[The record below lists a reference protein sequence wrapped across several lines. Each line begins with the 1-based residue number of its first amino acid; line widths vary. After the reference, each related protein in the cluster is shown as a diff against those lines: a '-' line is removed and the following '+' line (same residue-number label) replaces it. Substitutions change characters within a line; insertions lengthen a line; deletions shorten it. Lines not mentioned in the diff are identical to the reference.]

1 MIVSREV
8 LTHHAIRPHRCEL
21 SVHPRLYGGHGIRIV
36 AIILLSLMLAFL
48 GAQRRR
54 ILGATKSQCSFI
66 ARRSDDEDGAVPPE
80 PLGPMEVPGRG
91 ERNLA

>member
-36 AIILLSLMLAFL
+36 AIILLSLMLAFPIVR
-48 GAQRRR
+48 QHSR
-54 ILGATKSQCSFI
+54 
-66 ARRSDDEDGAVPPE
+66 D
-80 PLGPMEVPGRG
+80 
-91 ERNLA
+91 